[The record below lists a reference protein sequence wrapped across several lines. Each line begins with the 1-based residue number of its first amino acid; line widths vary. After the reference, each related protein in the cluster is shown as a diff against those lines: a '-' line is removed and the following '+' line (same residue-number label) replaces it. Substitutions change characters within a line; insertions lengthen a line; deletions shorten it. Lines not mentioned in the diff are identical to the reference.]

1 MLTAMWHIFVR
12 MGILSVTIL
21 VMAVTAHPSQDP
33 LAAAIRARIAE
44 VPGARVAVAY
54 RHLARPDSLFINAD
68 SSYHAASTMK
78 VPVMVQLFRKIDA
91 GDLRL
96 SDPIP
101 LRNEF
106 RSIVDGSPFSLSTAD
121 DSDSL
126 LYSRLGGSAPLEELV
141 DAMIARSSNLATNVL
156 IDVAGGGEAI
166 TATMRTFGARD
177 IQVRRGVEDGKAYRA
192 GLNNTTTAR
201 DMSAVLAA
209 LETGRAASPASTAGM
224 RQILLRQE
232 FNEGIPAGLP
242 AGTRVAHKT
251 GWITATAHD
260 AAIVYPSAGEPY
272 VLVVLT
278 GGIPEHGDANRLIA
292 DIAKLVHA
300 DATAAAPAR

>member
-21 VMAVTAHPSQDP
+21 VMAVTAQPSQDP
-33 LAAAIRARIAE
+33 LETAIRARIAE
-44 VPGARVAVAY
+44 VPGARVAVGY

-78 VPVMVQLFRKIDA
+78 VPVMVQLFRKIDV
-91 GDLRL
+91 GELRL
-96 SDPIP
+96 SDSIP

-106 RSIVDGSPFSLSTAD
+106 RSIVDGSPYSLNTAD

-201 DMSAVLAA
+201 DMSAILAA
-209 LETGRAASPASTAGM
+209 LETGRAASPKSTAVM
-224 RQILLRQE
+224 RDILLRQE
-232 FNEGIPAGLP
+232 FNDGIPAGLP
-242 AGTRVAHKT
+242 PGTSVAHKT

-260 AAIVYPSAGEPY
+260 AAIVYPSSGEPY

-278 GGIPEHGDANRLIA
+278 GGIPEHDEANRLIA

-300 DATAAAPAR
+300 DATLAAGAK